1 MLDHLQRAQ
10 IARGLL
16 FGLIHCQKPR
26 ISGGERIARG
36 VGKGEANRS
45 RGVELVL
52 IGIVCTLRSVPYAAE
67 HLTLARLAGGDW
79 HLPLSKFPKE
89 RRRTGSEVFIPSELL
104 QSTFPQR
111 YVI

>member
-67 HLTLARLAGGDW
+67 HLTLARFAGGDW
-79 HLPLSKFPKE
+79 QLPLSKFKE
-89 RRRTGSEVFIPSELL
+89 GRLSSSKSRAFLTPLKIKNLWGLDP
-104 QSTFPQR
+104 
-111 YVI
+111 